1 MNIGLMPFVFINYDI
16 SVYLFYVLNK
26 YYLYKLDKKYEIE
39 RMWIPDYSG
48 STMFKFFK
56 NLFNSEENKEEVV
69 VAKANT
75 LVAPVSG
82 KAMPLSEVPDPV
94 FAEKLAGDGAAIMA
108 EGDTVVAPADGEVT
122 LIFKTKHAFAMT
134 LENGLEILVHIGLET
149 VSLDGEGF
157 EQLVEQGTKVKA
169 GTPLIKINREFILS
183 KGLSLATPVL
193 ITNVDATKS
202 ISAVETGNVVAGETA
217 LVNFEL

>member
-1 MNIGLMPFVFINYDI
+1 
-16 SVYLFYVLNK
+16 
-26 YYLYKLDKKYEIE
+26 
-39 RMWIPDYSG
+39 
-48 STMFKFFK
+48 MFKFFK
-56 NLFNSEENKEEVV
+56 NLFNSNSKNEET
-69 VAKANT
+69 VATNINPNT

-94 FAEKLAGDGAAIMA
+94 FAEKLAGDGMAIMA
-108 EGDTVVAPADGEVT
+108 EGETIVAPADGEVT

-169 GTPLIKINREFILS
+169 GTPLIKIDRELILS

-193 ITNVDATKS
+193 ITNVDAAKS
-202 ISAVETGNVVAGETA
+202 ITANESGDVVAGKTVV
-217 LVNFEL
+217 VNFEV